1 MAKYNAIAQVS
12 NALIELLQT
21 AMTGREDVISLD
33 RNEIV
38 LSSPDNVG
46 SNADTR
52 LSLYLYNIERS
63 KHQETATITESNT
76 RQAPSLALNLHY
88 LLTAYPSTSG
98 ANETTNMQDQHNALG
113 LAMQVLHDNSV
124 LTDEHLDKSFETDT
138 HMTIS
143 MNADS
148 EGAVSRIWNSFQN
161 VPRYPSVTY
170 EVGPIRIDSRR
181 EEPVHRVREKT
192 VKSEQKDI

>member
-63 KHQETATITESNT
+63 KHQEAATITESNT

-88 LLTAYPSTSG
+88 LLTAYPTTSG
-98 ANETTNMQDQHNALG
+98 ANETTNMQDQHNAPG

-148 EGAVSRIWNSFQN
+148 EGSVSRIWNSFQN

-170 EVGPIRIDSRR
+170 EVGPVRIDSRR